1 MAQMA
6 AAFNRHKLASD
17 TEWSRGGQS
26 AGSPYPCCDRVK
38 AQEDTM
44 LRLAFAALAL
54 CPAVA
59 LAQDTSPGANASA
72 QIVGKGGEPAGNVDL
87 TDTPNGVLI
96 SARFNPGA
104 LPAGEHAIHIHEK
117 GDCSDT
123 EKFESAG
130 GHYNPAGAEH
140 GYLPEGGP
148 HVGDLPNIVAVEGQ
162 PTEVEHFNAMVRLG
176 EGDAPI
182 FDADGSALVVHANP
196 DDYQSQP
203 SGNAGDRIACA
214 ELKGG

>member
-1 MAQMA
+1 MMWRFAIPLLLLCPA
-6 AAFNRHKLASD
+6 AAF
-17 TEWSRGGQS
+17 
-26 AGSPYPCCDRVK
+26 
-38 AQEDTM
+38 AQAEGT
-44 LRLAFAALAL
+44 
-54 CPAVA
+54 
-59 LAQDTSPGANASA
+59 TASA
-72 QIVGKGGEPAGNVDL
+72 DIVGKAGQAAGTVDL

-96 SARFNPGA
+96 VATFEAGA

-130 GHYNPAGAEH
+130 GHYNPASAEH
-140 GYLPEGGP
+140 GYLVEGGP
-148 HVGDLPNIVAVEGQ
+148 HAGDLPNIVAVEGQ
-162 PTEVEHFNAMVRLG
+162 PTKVQHFNAMLRLS
-176 EGDAPI
+176 EGDAPLH
-182 FDADGSALVVHANP
+182 DADGSALVVHANP